1 MSIEKIKPKQ
11 QQFLMLD
18 MRILD
23 ALLTKDFNKNEIKVI
38 LFILRFSVGCRKGGT
53 KNYAIVPHKRDF
65 EACGIS
71 EHSINDV
78 LSNLKEYNIITTWK
92 G

>member
-1 MSIEKIKPKQ
+1 MTLKKN
-11 QQFLMLD
+11 FLMLD

-53 KNYAIVPHKRDF
+53 KNYAVVPHKKDF
-65 EACGIS
+65 EACGIP
-71 EHSINDV
+71 EHSISKV
-78 LSNLKEYNIITTWK
+78 LNKLKEYNIVTEWK